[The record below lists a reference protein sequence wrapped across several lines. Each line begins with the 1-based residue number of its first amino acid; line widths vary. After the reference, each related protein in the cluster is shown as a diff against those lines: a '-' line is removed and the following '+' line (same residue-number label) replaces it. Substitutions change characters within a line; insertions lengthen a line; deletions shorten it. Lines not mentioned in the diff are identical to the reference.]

1 MEENY
6 INLKYLLNNFWCV
19 KELEP
24 EKYYYI
30 KNNLDSCKD
39 FIKEKLGSKL
49 IVNDKFIKLEK
60 IPSSPKSYM
69 GLNDFNRN
77 IEYVI
82 LMIILLFLE
91 DKPKQEQFILSNLID
106 YISQTARLLEL
117 NNIPNWDLLKD
128 RKSLQNVIYYL
139 KDKGIIKVE
148 KKAVHLLKIKMQKVY
163 MKLQEYLIIL

>member
-60 IPSSPKSYM
+60 I
-69 GLNDFNRN
+69 
-77 IEYVI
+77 I
-82 LMIILLFLE
+82 
-91 DKPKQEQFILSNLID
+91 
-106 YISQTARLLEL
+106 
-117 NNIPNWDLLKD
+117 
-128 RKSLQNVIYYL
+128 
-139 KDKGIIKVE
+139 
-148 KKAVHLLKIKMQKVY
+148 
-163 MKLQEYLIIL
+163 

>member
-49 IVNDKFIKLEK
+49 IVNDKFI
-60 IPSSPKSYM
+60 
-69 GLNDFNRN
+69 N
-77 IEYVI
+77 
-82 LMIILLFLE
+82 
-91 DKPKQEQFILSNLID
+91 
-106 YISQTARLLEL
+106 
-117 NNIPNWDLLKD
+117 
-128 RKSLQNVIYYL
+128 
-139 KDKGIIKVE
+139 
-148 KKAVHLLKIKMQKVY
+148 
-163 MKLQEYLIIL
+163 